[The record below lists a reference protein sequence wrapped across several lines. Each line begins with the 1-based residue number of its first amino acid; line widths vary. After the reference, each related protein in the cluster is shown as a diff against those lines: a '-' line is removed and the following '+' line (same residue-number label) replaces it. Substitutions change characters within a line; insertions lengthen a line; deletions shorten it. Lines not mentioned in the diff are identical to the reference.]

1 MRLFVRHFRVL
12 TPYPCYVLALKIAT
26 EEAEKY
32 EGKTVRFKGQVA
44 MLRREKNGMFAPGRF
59 VMTCCVD
66 DIQFCGI
73 PCKFAGANVLEPR
86 SWVMVTATVSA
97 QKHPLYQGETGPVLT
112 AINVESAEPAEEEVT
127 AF

>member
-1 MRLFVRHFRVL
+1 
-12 TPYPCYVLALKIAT
+12 
-26 EEAEKY
+26 
-32 EGKTVRFKGQVA
+32 
-44 MLRREKNGMFAPGRF
+44 
-59 VMTCCVD
+59 MTCCVD

-73 PCKFAGANVLEPR
+73 PCKYVGANALEPR

-112 AINVESAEPAEEEVT
+112 AISVEPAEPAEEEVT